1 MFFETIPSF
10 IRLLL
15 ESSSTAVL
23 KRLLFLLLLS
33 PVFLNAQEKYTI
45 SGYVKDVANGES
57 LIGATVLIT
66 ELSSGNITNVYGFYS
81 ITIPSGDYNI
91 EYRYIGFETQK
102 KQISL
107 TGNQRIDIE
116 LAEDQTQLQEV
127 IITAEPEDQNVT
139 STEMSVAQLD
149 IKTIS
154 KIPVF
159 AGEVDIIKSI
169 QLLPGVST
177 VGEGASGF
185 NVRGGGVGQNLILL
199 DEAPV
204 YQSSHLFGFF
214 SVFNPDAVK
223 DVKLYKG
230 GIPARYGGRLS
241 SILDVRMKEGNT
253 KEYNV
258 SGGIGTIFSRLAVE
272 GPIKKDK
279 ASFIIAGRRSY
290 ADVPIKLLTNVLDDG
305 AALYFYDLTAKTN
318 YRINDKNTLFA
329 SGYFGRDVFQFDAQ
343 QGFNWGNQ
351 TASVRWNHLFN
362 DRFFSNFTAFFS
374 DYDYA
379 FAFGNTEDDQFDWS
393 STIQTINFKPQFSYF
408 VDQNNELTFGGEIL
422 SYTFFPAQAKGV
434 TSGEIIDLSL
444 DEKNAIETSFYL
456 GNQQRLGD
464 KWALEYGLRY
474 SYFSNRG
481 PGQKYFF
488 GDTIAGKRKPVVDE
502 VQIVKNESLASYGN
516 LEPRFSA
523 KYQLNKSSSI
533 KASYNRMNQ
542 YIHLISNTVAA
553 TPIDVWQPSTNNI
566 KPQQGDQIGLGYF
579 RNFKENQYETSVETY
594 YKRTRNQVDYIDGAD
609 LFINELLE
617 ADVLSGN
624 GRAYG
629 LELYVK
635 KNSGKVTGWI
645 SYTLGRTELKVDG
658 INVGLNS
665 IDRKGEWYPTRFD
678 QTHNFKLV
686 TNYQLSERKNLS
698 ATFSYIS
705 GTPTT
710 YAIDRI
716 IVDGIVIPIND
727 GSRNNFRIPDYHRLD
742 VSYTVENVI
751 FGRKGRKGS
760 DNLVL
765 SVYNLYNRKNAFAV
779 NFTQND
785 ERLNY
790 LQLNNINVPLQ
801 QAETSAFETSILFFI
816 LPSITYNFKF

>member
-1 MFFETIPSF
+1 M
-10 IRLLL
+10 
-15 ESSSTAVL
+15 
-23 KRLLFLLLLS
+23 KRLLFLLLFS
-33 PVFLNAQEKYTI
+33 PIFLNAQEKYTI
-45 SGYVKDVANGES
+45 SGYVNDAANGES

-81 ITIPSGDYNI
+81 ITIPSGDYI
-91 EYRYIGFETQK
+91 VDYRYIGFVTQSRK
-102 KQISL
+102 ISL
-107 TGNQRIDIE
+107 TSNQRIDIE
-116 LAEDQTQLQEV
+116 LIEDQTQLQEV

-154 KIPVF
+154 KLPVF

-230 GIPARYGGRLS
+230 GIPAKYGGRLS

-258 SGGIGTIFSRLAVE
+258 SGGIGTIFSRLTVE
-272 GPIKKDK
+272 GPIKKEK
-279 ASFIIAGRRSY
+279 ASFIVAGRRSY
-290 ADVPIKLLTNVLDDG
+290 ADVPIKLFTNVLDDG
-305 AALYFYDLTAKTN
+305 AALYFYDLTAKAN
-318 YRINDKNTLFA
+318 YNIDDKNTVFA
-329 SGYFGRDVFQFDAQ
+329 SGYFGRDVFKFDAQ
-343 QGFNWGNQ
+343 QGFDWGNQ

-379 FAFGNTEDDQFDWS
+379 FAFGSTEDDQFDWS

-408 VDQNNELTFGGEIL
+408 LDQNNELTFGGEIL
-422 SYTFFPAQAKGV
+422 SYTFFPAEAAGF

-444 DEKNAIETSFYL
+444 DKRQAIEASIYL
-456 GNQQRLGD
+456 GNEQKVGD
-464 KWALEYGLRY
+464 KWAFEYGLRY
-474 SYFSNRG
+474 SHFDNRG
-481 PGQKYFF
+481 PGQKYFL
-488 GDTIAGKRKPVVDE
+488 GDTIAGKRRPVLDE
-502 VQIVKNESLASYGN
+502 VSVKKNESIASYGN
-516 LEPRFSA
+516 IEPRFSA
-523 KYQLNKSSSI
+523 KYQLTKSSSI

-553 TPIDVWQPSTNNI
+553 TPIDVWQASTNNI

-579 RNFKENQYETSVETY
+579 RNFRDNQYEASVETY

-609 LFINELLE
+609 LFINDLLE
-617 ADVLSGN
+617 ADVLSGD

-635 KNSGKVTGWI
+635 KNSGLMTGWV
-645 SYTLGRTELKVDG
+645 SYTLGRSELKIDG
-658 INVGLNS
+658 INIGLNS
-665 IDRKGEWYPTRFD
+665 TDRTGQWYPTRFD
-678 QTHNFKLV
+678 QTHNLKLV
-686 TNYQLSERKNLS
+686 GNYRITERKNLS
-698 ATFSYIS
+698 ATFTYVT

-710 YAIDRI
+710 YATDRI
-716 IVDGIVIPIND
+716 TVAGQVIPINN
-727 GSRNNFRIPDYHRLD
+727 GSRNNLRIPNYHRLD
-742 VSYTVENVI
+742 VSYTIDNVI
-751 FGRKGRKGS
+751 FGKKGRRGS

-779 NFTQND
+779 TFKQDD

-790 LQLNNINVPLQ
+790 LQLNNINIAQ
-801 QAETSAFETSILFFI
+801 QQVETSAYETSILFFI
-816 LPSITYNFKF
+816 LPSVTYNFKF

>member
-1 MFFETIPSF
+1 MK
-10 IRLLL
+10 RLIL
-15 ESSSTAVL
+15 
-23 KRLLFLLLLS
+23 LLFLVPLFVS
-33 PVFLNAQEKYTI
+33 AQEKYTI
-45 SGYVKDVANGES
+45 SGYVTDAANGES

-66 ELSSGNITNVYGFYS
+66 ELASGNITNVYGFYS
-81 ITIPSGDYNI
+81 ITVPAGDYTI
-91 EYRYIGFETQK
+91 EYRYIGFVTQS
-102 KQISL
+102 QPISL
-107 TGNQRIDIE
+107 TSNRRIDIE

-127 IITAEPEDQNVT
+127 VITAEPEDQNVT

-230 GIPARYGGRLS
+230 GIPSRYGGRLS

-253 KEYNV
+253 KEYKV
-258 SGGIGTIFSRLAVE
+258 SGGIGTIFSRIAVE

-290 ADVPIKLLTNVLDDG
+290 ADIPIKLLTNALDDG

-329 SGYFGRDVFQFDAQ
+329 SGYFGRDVFKFDAQ

-374 DYDYA
+374 DYDYS
-379 FAFGNTEDDQFDWS
+379 FAFGNTEEDQFDWS
-393 STIQTINFKPQFSYF
+393 STIQTVNFKPQFSYF
-408 VDQNNELTFGGEIL
+408 IDQKNELTFGGEIL
-422 SYTFFPAQAKGV
+422 SYTFFPANAKGV
-434 TSGEIIDLSL
+434 TSGEVINLSL
-444 DEKNAIETSFYL
+444 DEKNAIEASVYL
-456 GNQQRLGD
+456 GNQQKVGD
-464 KWALEYGLRY
+464 KWAFEYGLRY
-474 SYFSNRG
+474 SHFSNRG
-481 PGQKYFF
+481 PELKYFF
-488 GDTIAGKRKPVVDE
+488 GDTIPGKRKPVVGVE
-502 VQIVKNESLASYGN
+502 QIEDGESLASYGN

-523 KYQLNKSSSI
+523 KYQINNSSSFKI
-533 KASYNRMNQ
+533 SYNRMNQ

-566 KPQQGDQIGLGYF
+566 KPQQGDQIALGYF

-594 YKRTRNQVDYIDGAD
+594 YKQTRNQVDYIDGAD

-617 ADVLSGN
+617 ADVLSGD

-635 KNSGKVTGWI
+635 KNSGTLTGWV
-645 SYTLGRTELKVDG
+645 SYTLSKSELKVDG
-658 INVGLNS
+658 INVGFNS
-665 IDRKGEWYPTRFD
+665 VDNKGSWYPTRFD

-686 TNYQLSERKNLS
+686 SSYKINEKKNLS
-698 ATFSYIS
+698 ATFSYIT
-705 GTPTT
+705 GAPTT

-716 IVDGIVIPIND
+716 QVDGRVIPINN
-727 GSRNNFRIPDYHRLD
+727 GSRNDVRIPNYHRLD
-742 VSYTVENVI
+742 ISYTVDNVI
-751 FGRKGRKGS
+751 FGKKGRKGS
-760 DNLVL
+760 DNLVF
-765 SVYNLYNRKNAFAV
+765 SVYNVYGRKNAFAV
-779 NFTQND
+779 NFIQD
-785 ERLNY
+785 DQRLNY
-790 LQLNNINVPLQ
+790 LQLNNSNLPQGQV
-801 QAETSAFETSILFFI
+801 ETSAFETSILGFV
-816 LPSITYNFKF
+816 LPSITYNFNF

>member
-1 MFFETIPSF
+1 MK
-10 IRLLL
+10 RLFY
-15 ESSSTAVL
+15 S
-23 KRLLFLLLLS
+23 LLFL
-33 PVFLNAQEKYTI
+33 PIFLNAQEKFTI
-45 SGYVKDVANGES
+45 SGYVKDAANGES

-66 ELSSGNITNVYGFYS
+66 DLSSGNITNVYGFYS
-81 ITIPSGDYNI
+81 VTVPAGQYTV
-91 EYRYIGFETQK
+91 EYRYIGFITQSK
-102 KQISL
+102 EVNL
-107 TGNQRIDIE
+107 TSNQRIDVE
-116 LAEDQTQLQEV
+116 LAEDQTQLAEV

-258 SGGIGTIFSRLAVE
+258 SGGIGTIFSRFAVE
-272 GPIKKDK
+272 GPIKKEK

-290 ADVPIKLLTNVLDDG
+290 ADVPIKLLTDVLEDG
-305 AALYFYDLTAKTN
+305 AALYFYDLTAKAN
-318 YRINDKNTLFA
+318 YKINDKNTVFA
-329 SGYFGRDVFQFDAQ
+329 SGYFGRDVFKFDAQ

-379 FAFGNTEDDQFDWS
+379 FAFGNTENDQFDWS
-393 STIQTINFKPQFSYF
+393 STIQTINFKPQFSYYI
-408 VDQNNELTFGGEIL
+408 DQNNELTFGGEIL
-422 SYTFFPAQAKGV
+422 SYTFFPAEASGV

-444 DEKNAIETSFYL
+444 DQKNAIEWSLYF
-456 GNQQRLGD
+456 GNEQKVGD
-464 KWALEYGLRY
+464 KWAFEYGLRY
-474 SYFSNRG
+474 SNFVNQG
-481 PGQKYFF
+481 PGLKYAF
-488 GDTIAGKRKPVVDE
+488 GDTIAGKRKPVIGATPINDGDP
-502 VQIVKNESLASYGN
+502 IASFGN

-523 KYQLNKSSSI
+523 KYQLNKTSSI

-579 RNFKENQYETSVETY
+579 RNFKANQYEASVETY

-617 ADVLSGN
+617 ADVLSGD

-645 SYTLGRTELKVDG
+645 SYTLGRSELKVDG

-665 IDRKGEWYPTRFD
+665 VDNKGRWYPTRFD
-678 QTHNFKLV
+678 QTHNLKLV
-686 TNYQLSERKNLS
+686 GNYKLSERKNLS
-698 ATFSYIS
+698 ATFSYIT

-716 IVDGIVIPIND
+716 TVGGRVIPITD
-727 GSRNNFRIPDYHRLD
+727 GSRNNVRIPDYHRLD
-742 VSYTVENVI
+742 ISYTIDNVI
-751 FGRKGRKGS
+751 FGKKGRKGS

-779 NFTQND
+779 NFTQD
-785 ERLNY
+785 DGKVRYSRLNN
-790 LQLNNINVPLQ
+790 LNVSNQIVG
-801 QAETSAFETSILFFI
+801 TSAFETSILFFI
-816 LPSITYNFKF
+816 LPSVTYNFKF